1 MGKRKSS
8 RLWIQMRKKD
18 QFYRLAKERGY
29 RSRASFKLLQAVK
42 KYGFIKQGDRVIDI
56 GAAPGGWLQAA
67 RQIVGGKGWVYGFD
81 LESIDHLHYEN
92 VLTEVLDITGEGA
105 VEVISNLVREKV
117 NVVLSDAAPNISG
130 VWEVDHARQM
140 FLAYRSLEIAVRLLH
155 RNGNFFVK
163 LFHGPDL
170 NQFER
175 EAQRVFRKVAM
186 IKPSASKARSSEIYL
201 LGTGFL
207 GQVS

>member
-42 KYGFIKQGDRVIDI
+42 KYGFIRYGDRVIDI
-56 GAAPGGWLQAA
+56 GAAPGGWLQAT
-67 RQIVGGKGWVYGFD
+67 RRIVGGKGRVYGFD
-81 LESIDHLHYEN
+81 LESIEPLPYEN
-92 VLTEVLDITGEGA
+92 VLTEVLDIAREGA
-105 VEVISNLVREKV
+105 VEVISNLVRQKV
-117 NVVLSDAAPNISG
+117 NAVLSDASPNVSG
-130 VWEVDHARQM
+130 VWEVDHARQI
-140 FLAYRSLEIAVRLLH
+140 FLANRSLEIAVRLLH
-155 RNGNFFVK
+155 KNGSFFVK
-163 LFHGPDL
+163 LFHGPEL

-175 EAQRVFRKVAM
+175 EAQRVFRKVAL
-186 IKPSASKARSSEIYL
+186 IKPPASKARSSEIYL